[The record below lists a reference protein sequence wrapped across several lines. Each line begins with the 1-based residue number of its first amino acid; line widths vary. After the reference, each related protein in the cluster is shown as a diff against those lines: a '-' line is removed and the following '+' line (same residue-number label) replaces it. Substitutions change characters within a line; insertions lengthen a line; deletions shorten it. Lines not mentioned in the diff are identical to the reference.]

1 MPEASTLALFAVAAI
16 TLLVIPGPAVLYI
29 VARSVDQGRVA
40 GLASVGGVHVGTLLH
55 VAAAALGLSALL
67 VSSAVAYDTVRWLG
81 AAYLV
86 WLGLRRLLARDEE
99 VGPDRPR
106 PERGLGRV
114 FAQGVVVNLLNPKTT
129 LFFFAFLPQFVDLS
143 KGSVPLQVVVFGV
156 AFVLLGLVS
165 DGAYRAAGL
174 HRGRVAA
181 APARCGQGLAA
192 GVRRGAGHPRR
203 DDRAG
208 RVPLV
213 EPVGEPATR
222 EASTDNQWSRSCWA
236 TPAAGPQWAVAART
250 SASEGIRP
258 PR

>member
-67 VSSAVAYDTVRWLG
+67 VSSAVAYHTVRWLG

-99 VGPDRPR
+99 AGPDRPR

-165 DGAYRAAGL
+165 DGAYAL
-174 HRGRVAA
+174 
-181 APARCGQGLAA
+181 LAST
-192 GVRRGAGHPRR
+192 GAGWLRR
-203 DDRAG
+203 RPGVAKASRLVSGGVLVTLGVTTALAG
-208 RVPLV
+208 
-213 EPVGEPATR
+213 
-222 EASTDNQWSRSCWA
+222 SRSSS
-236 TPAAGPQWAVAART
+236 Q
-250 SASEGIRP
+250 
-258 PR
+258 

>member
-86 WLGLRRLLARDEE
+86 WLGLRRLLARDEQA
-99 VGPDRPR
+99 GPDRPR

-165 DGAYRAAGL
+165 DGAYAL
-174 HRGRVAA
+174 
-181 APARCGQGLAA
+181 LAST
-192 GVRRGAGHPRR
+192 GAGWLRR
-203 DDRAG
+203 RPGVAKASRLVSGGVLVTLGVTTALAGSRA
-208 RVPLV
+208 
-213 EPVGEPATR
+213 
-222 EASTDNQWSRSCWA
+222 SSQ
-236 TPAAGPQWAVAART
+236 
-250 SASEGIRP
+250 
-258 PR
+258 